1 MGKYTGGDWNPK
13 TLVEV
18 LGKCRLIVEHHKGI
32 LCYMP
37 EEIRIRTTYGQLIIQ
52 GSGLNLCCMRRDQ
65 LCIMGVIDAVWL
77 QGRDESGSVE

>member
-1 MGKYTGGDWNPK
+1 
-13 TLVEV
+13 
-18 LGKCRLIVEHHKGI
+18 
-32 LCYMP
+32 MP